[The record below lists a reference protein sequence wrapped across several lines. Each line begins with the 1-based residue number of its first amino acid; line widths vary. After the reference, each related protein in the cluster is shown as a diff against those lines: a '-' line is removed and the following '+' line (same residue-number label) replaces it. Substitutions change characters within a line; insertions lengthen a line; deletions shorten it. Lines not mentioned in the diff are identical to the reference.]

1 MGGGKTYTDISQMAQ
16 ELRSQIA
23 DFEDYV
29 HTGNEFLDIIIKD
42 KAERA
47 REKEIDFSAFID
59 LGDVDFIEPLDIST
73 IFGNGIDNAMEACE
87 KLPKEAR
94 MITVRAGRVR
104 DLVSVVMENPCAPEK
119 SDRKRKTFGAFHDG
133 TSKADTFLHG
143 FGISNMKKAAEKY
156 AGPVRPL

>member
-94 MITVRAGRVR
+94 
-104 DLVSVVMENPCAPEK
+104 
-119 SDRKRKTFGAFHDG
+119 
-133 TSKADTFLHG
+133 
-143 FGISNMKKAAEKY
+143 
-156 AGPVRPL
+156 